1 MQLTATAWVFAVNPE
16 LERIYEDLA
25 PDEPHS
31 RLEPYRDLILRL
43 RRQGRTYHRIRS
55 VLADKCGVKVAYAT
69 LDGYINRRARPRK
82 VKPALEIE
90 PPAPMP
96 PPTNE
101 TKATDPYAEARERMR
116 LFKEAPVAAKP
127 RKVFEVPEEDLDG
140 TKPLRMMKPNQ
151 PKEK

>member
-1 MQLTATAWVFAVNPE
+1 MNPE
-16 LERIYEDLA
+16 LERIYEDLS

-31 RLEPYRDLILRL
+31 RLEPYRDLILRM

-69 LDGYINRRARPRK
+69 LYGYIKRRAKPRK

-90 PPAPMP
+90 PPEPRRPP
-96 PPTNE
+96 PPTSE
-101 TKATDPYAEARERMR
+101 TKAADPYAEARERMR
-116 LFKEAPVAAKP
+116 LFKEAPIAAKP